1 MLFDSDDSEVDA
13 MFTSDDDN
21 TPEPPS
27 SSRNP
32 YTRKRVASQ
41 SPVNEQAPPVAQP
54 DGKRW
59 KGKGRAN
66 NEQEGQSPPIFSD
79 PTKPS
84 LEPIPEAAVE
94 KLLALKTKSRSQNR
108 LDFIFKE
115 IRGDI
120 PAEIHS
126 SHVKTAITWFVKL
139 VSAGKAVISVKDMKK
154 EMSFLG
160 FPIASLKKKRSF
172 VKAFMCSSWYPLL
185 LLI

>member
-32 YTRKRVASQ
+32 YTRKRVASL
-41 SPVNEQAPPVAQP
+41 SPVNEQTPPVAQP

-108 LDFIFKE
+108 LDYYFKE
-115 IRGDI
+115 IRHDI
-120 PAEIHS
+120 PAAIHDDYI
-126 SHVKTAITWFVKL
+126 KTALRWYSKMSTM
-139 VSAGKAVISVKDMKK
+139 GKDAPATNAIKSDMR
-154 EMSFLG
+154 SQG
-160 FPIASLKKKRSF
+160 FPEAVLKRKTSC